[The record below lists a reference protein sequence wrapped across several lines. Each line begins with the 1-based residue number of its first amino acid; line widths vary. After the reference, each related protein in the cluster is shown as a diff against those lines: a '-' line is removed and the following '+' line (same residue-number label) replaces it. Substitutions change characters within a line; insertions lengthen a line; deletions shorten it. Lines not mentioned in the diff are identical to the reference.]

1 MRVLAIGSDR
11 TVFQPN
17 SQSPQRQI
25 AYSAQFDALDIIV
38 FSLLAH
44 KCAPTTLATGV
55 HVHPTAS
62 RSRVWYVFDAIR
74 VARRLPRPD
83 VVTAQDP
90 FEAGLAALLIAR
102 LRGAPLHV
110 QIHTDFLASAFV
122 RSSFLN
128 RVRVFLAGI
137 VLRRARR
144 IRVVSNRIKDSLQ
157 ATSYKLQAPI
167 TVLPIFVDR
176 EKFRTARAGSLM
188 NEFVQFRKK
197 VVVIARLEAEKNV
210 RLALDSF
217 AKVAPD
223 DACLVIVGEGRERRA
238 LEKRAAHHN
247 ISDQVF
253 FEGEKDPL
261 PYYALAD
268 LVLVPSKYEGYGLVI
283 VEALA
288 AEKPVLSTDVGVAR
302 EAGAIV
308 TTPEKFPAML
318 ASWFEEGMRTGKL
331 LHYPYRDFD
340 EYVAAYTS
348 DISACVGE
356 AARRASSTERL
367 T

>member
-137 VLRRARR
+137 VLLSRKR
-144 IRVVSNRIKDSLQ
+144 IG
-157 ATSYKLQAPI
+157 
-167 TVLPIFVDR
+167 LP
-176 EKFRTARAGSLM
+176 
-188 NEFVQFRKK
+188 
-197 VVVIARLEAEKNV
+197 
-210 RLALDSF
+210 
-217 AKVAPD
+217 
-223 DACLVIVGEGRERRA
+223 
-238 LEKRAAHHN
+238 
-247 ISDQVF
+247 
-253 FEGEKDPL
+253 
-261 PYYALAD
+261 
-268 LVLVPSKYEGYGLVI
+268 
-283 VEALA
+283 
-288 AEKPVLSTDVGVAR
+288 
-302 EAGAIV
+302 
-308 TTPEKFPAML
+308 
-318 ASWFEEGMRTGKL
+318 
-331 LHYPYRDFD
+331 
-340 EYVAAYTS
+340 
-348 DISACVGE
+348 
-356 AARRASSTERL
+356 
-367 T
+367 